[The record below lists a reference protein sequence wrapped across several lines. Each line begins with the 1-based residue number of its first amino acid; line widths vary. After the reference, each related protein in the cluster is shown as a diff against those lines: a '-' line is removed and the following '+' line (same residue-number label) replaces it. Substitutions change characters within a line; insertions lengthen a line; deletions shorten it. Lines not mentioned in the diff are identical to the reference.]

1 MIHRSVLLVTV
12 ASLGLWGCSSITQG
26 TTQDIFINTTPAQA
40 SCKLERE
47 DVQIAMVESTPASVN
62 VDKTKHDILITCDKP
77 GYQTSTYYNDSG
89 WESGS
94 GAAGIAL
101 DVILT
106 LGVSSAIDSA
116 TGADNRYESPVNITL
131 VPNLP
136 AS

>member
-77 GYQTSTYYNDSG
+77 GYQTATYYNDSG

-116 TGADNRYESPVNITL
+116 TGADNKYESPVNITL
-131 VPNLP
+131 IPE
-136 AS
+136 